1 METVLSTVARELL
14 EGVSTMLPMVRNMNA
29 FAPLFGSPVRMGDW
43 FESVF
48 GNDGAFLTHAGGA
61 LPVAVWQDDENVY
74 VEAELP
80 GVAEDDLEV
89 TVHNGTLFLRG
100 ERKPVE
106 GRQYLYNGR
115 TYGRFER
122 ILTLP
127 ESVNADAVKAA
138 LANGVLSLTLP
149 KSPEAKPRRITLNA
163 S

>member
-1 METVLSTVARELL
+1 MI
-14 EGVSTMLPMVRNMNA
+14 RNMNA
-29 FAPLFGSPVRMGDW
+29 FAPIFPAPFRMNDW

-80 GVAEDDLEV
+80 GVAENDLDV
-89 TVHNGTLFLRG
+89 TVHNGTLFIRG

-106 GRQYLYNGR
+106 GRTYLYNGR

-122 ILTLP
+122 VLTLP
-127 ESVNADAVKAA
+127 ESVDAANGRA
-138 LANGVLSLTLP
+138 ELTNGVLSLTLP
-149 KSPEAKPRRITLNA
+149 KSPESKPRRIALNA
-163 S
+163 GGATSGETQ